1 MKTSD
6 FDYALPPSAI
16 ATHPCEPRDAAR
28 LLVHEIAADR
38 TRHLHVRDLPEIL
51 ATGDL
56 IVVND
61 TRVRPARLLGR
72 RASGGALEL
81 LLLQPIPNAAEAAT
95 GAARWRALVKPAKRL
110 SAGDAFELEDGALRG
125 VAIERP
131 SDADGRPG
139 PEWIVELRAAAPAGD
154 TNFEALLERHGR
166 MPLPPY
172 IRKARGDAPEDAADR
187 ERYQTVYA
195 RETGAV
201 AAPTAGLH
209 FTPELL
215 QRLERVGIERAS
227 VTLHVGLGTF
237 QSVEVEDPAQHAM
250 HAEEFEIRG
259 AVATQVRA
267 ARARHGRVVA
277 IGTTSF
283 RALESCAEP
292 DRLVRAGSGSTRIFV
307 RPGSPIRVVDA
318 LFTNFHLPRTTLLM
332 LVSAFAGR
340 ERILRL
346 YAEAIERE
354 YRFFS
359 YGDSMLLLP

>member
-6 FDYALPPSAI
+6 FDYTLPQSAI

-38 TRHLHVRDLPEIL
+38 TRHLCVRDLPEVL

-81 LLLQPIPNAAEAAT
+81 LLLQPLPTAAA
-95 GAARWRALVKPAKRL
+95 GASRWRALVKPAKRL
-110 SAGDAFELEDGALRG
+110 RAGDAFELEDGALHG
-125 VAIERP
+125 VAVERP
-131 SDADGRPG
+131 SDEDGRPS
-139 PEWIVELRAAAPAGD
+139 PEWIVDLRPRISTADAD
-154 TNFEALLERHGR
+154 FEALLERHGR

-172 IRKARGDAPEDAADR
+172 IRKARGESPEEAADR

-195 RETGAV
+195 REIGAV

-215 QRLERVGIERAS
+215 QRLAHAGVERAS

-250 HAEEFEIRG
+250 HAEEFEIRED
-259 AVATQVRA
+259 VATRVSA
-267 ARARHGRVVA
+267 ARARRGRVVA

-292 DRLVRAGSGSTRIFV
+292 GRLVRAASGSTRIFV